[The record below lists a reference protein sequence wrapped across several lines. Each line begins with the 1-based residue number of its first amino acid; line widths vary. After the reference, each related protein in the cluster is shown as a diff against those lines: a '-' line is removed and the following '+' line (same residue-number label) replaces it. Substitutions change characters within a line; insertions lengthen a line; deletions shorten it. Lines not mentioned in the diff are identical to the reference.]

1 MSQNDDND
9 IILDVCGLEP
19 PEPLERVLDALS
31 HLEPGRRLR
40 MIIGREPIPLY
51 QILQRN
57 GYAYQTRCRDDYLY
71 EVLIW
76 EKAET

>member
-1 MSQNDDND
+1 MSQDDND

-31 HLEPGRRLR
+31 RMESGQRLR

-57 GYAYQTRCRDDYLY
+57 NYNYQTRCRDDYLY

-76 EKAET
+76 EKDKI

>member
-1 MSQNDDND
+1 MNQHDND

-31 HLEPGRRLR
+31 RMEPGQRLR

-57 GYAYQTRCRDDYLY
+57 NYNYQTRCRDDYLY

-76 EKAET
+76 EKDKI

>member
-1 MSQNDDND
+1 MNQENND

-31 HLEPGRRLR
+31 RMESGQRLR

-57 GYAYQTRCRDDYLY
+57 NYNYQTRCRDDYLY

-76 EKAET
+76 EKDKI

>member
-1 MSQNDDND
+1 MNQDDND

-31 HLEPGRRLR
+31 RMEPGQRVR

-57 GYAYQTRCRDDYLY
+57 NYNYQTRCRDDYLY

-76 EKAET
+76 EKDKI